1 MKKIIFALM
10 ISVFLLTPVVLAG
23 DKPLR
28 EKTFIHYENG
38 RTEVVTSKAT
48 TCVIGF
54 LAESQPKLSSTAT
67 YAINPNNNQGL
78 SEKFISGAIQ
88 ASAETWD
95 ASTSKELFKDV
106 PVVSMKAK
114 WGVFDGVNDI
124 TFGQLQKGV
133 IAVTRVWYYPDQI
146 VEFDMKFNT
155 AYLWADCTKTSC
167 TNKMDLKNIA
177 THEFGHTTGL
187 DDSYDSVCSQATM
200 YGYSWYGDIGKRTLE
215 QPDITG
221 LQKIYG
227 A

>member
-1 MKKIIFALM
+1 MMKKIIFALM
-10 ISVFLLTPVVLAG
+10 ITAILLLPVVLAG

-38 RTEVVTSKAT
+38 RTEVVTSQAT
-48 TCVIGF
+48 VCTIGF
-54 LAESQPKLSSTAT
+54 LASSQPKLLSTAT
-67 YAINPNNNQGL
+67 YSIDPSNKQGL
-78 SEKFISGAIQ
+78 SQSFITNAIQ
-88 ASAETWD
+88 AGAETWD
-95 ASTSKELFKDV
+95 AATSKELFNGAVINK
-106 PVVSMKAK
+106 KAK
-114 WGVFDGVNDI
+114 FGVFDGVNTI
-124 TFGQLQKGV
+124 AFGQLQRGV
-133 IAVTRVWYYPDQI
+133 IGVTRVWYYPDEI

-155 AYLWADCTKTSC
+155 AYLWADCTETSC

-200 YGYSWYGDIGKRTLE
+200 FGYSSYGETQKRDLA

-221 LQKIYG
+221 LQILYG